1 MAIIQFQL
9 SMPLWTAMYVVIRS
23 ATGSVA
29 SLGKSFSEQEC
40 YTRGLHFAYDIC
52 NPIYLLTER
61 SY

>member
-9 SMPLWTAMYVVIRS
+9 SMPLWTAMYVLIRS

-29 SLGKSFSEQEC
+29 SLGKGFSEQEC
-40 YTRGLHFAYDIC
+40 YKQGLHFAYYIY
-52 NPIYLLTER
+52 NSIYLLAES